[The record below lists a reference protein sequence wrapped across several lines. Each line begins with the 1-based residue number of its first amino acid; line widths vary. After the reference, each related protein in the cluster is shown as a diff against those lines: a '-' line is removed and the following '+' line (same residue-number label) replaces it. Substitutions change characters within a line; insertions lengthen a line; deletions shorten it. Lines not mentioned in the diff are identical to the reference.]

1 MISKNLDFHLLMR
14 TLSHSEEEISS
25 DQQVHL
31 RVLLLELGLSNN
43 NALTSQTVTVVA
55 KDSSGN
61 NRNTGGDLF
70 YIKVDNKSTW
80 TSAFSC
86 SLVAGA
92 PTTIT
97 TPIFTLMTDL
107 GNGNYTYSY
116 TVNINGYLTGKNLI
130 LPYLTFSSPSKRP
143 SLCQTRRGQDKG
155 YFYFPQIYILKKIW
169 K

>member
-1 MISKNLDFHLLMR
+1 MTGTGIA
-14 TLSHSEEEISS
+14 
-25 DQQVHL
+25 
-31 RVLLLELGLSNN
+31 NN

-70 YIKVDNKSTW
+70 YIRVDNKSTW
-80 TSAFSC
+80 SSAFSC

-116 TVNINGYLTGKNLI
+116 TVNINGYLTGKNLVK
-130 LPYLTFSSPSKRP
+130 FRN
-143 SLCQTRRGQDKG
+143 
-155 YFYFPQIYILKKIW
+155 
-169 K
+169 